1 MGIPAIGPAVN
12 AGVSAISRIGPQA
25 LGGAAGAVS
34 AIAPV
39 EAGLGA
45 RAARAVLGNQAVLDG
60 AIQPA
65 TALGF
70 A

>member
-1 MGIPAIGPAVN
+1 MPIPAIVGPSVN
-12 AGVSAISRIGPQA
+12 AGVNFISRVGPQA
-25 LGGAAGAVS
+25 LGGAVS

-45 RAARAVLGNQAVLDG
+45 QATRALLKNQAVLDG
-60 AIQPA
+60 AIQPVR
-65 TALGF
+65 ALGF